1 MRIKNRNEARKMI
14 GKKDLLIVSNLR
26 RNARETLT
34 NMSKA
39 THIPIS
45 TIYDKLRLHE
55 GGLIKKHT
63 CLLDYNK
70 LGYSTRANVMLRV
83 DKPDREALKVY
94 LVKHNNVNS
103 VSKINNNYD
112 FMAEMVFREIKELE
126 DFLETLEDRF
136 KIKAKQVF
144 YIIEDIKRE
153 EFLAEPELLSVMGL

>member
-1 MRIKNRNEARKMI
+1 MI
-14 GKKDLLIVSNLR
+14 NQKDMLIISNLR

-34 NMSKA
+34 NMSRA

-45 TIYDKLRLHE
+45 TIYDKLKFHE

-70 LGYSTRANVMLRV
+70 LGYTTRANVLLRV
-83 DKPDREALKVY
+83 DRSTREELKEF
-94 LVKHNNVNS
+94 LIKHNNVNS

-112 FMAEMVFREIKELE
+112 FMVEMVFREIREME
-126 DFLETLEDRF
+126 DFLEKIEDRF

-144 YIIEDIKRE
+144 YVIEDLKRE
-153 EFLAEPELLSVMGL
+153 EFLAEPELLKMIEL

>member
-1 MRIKNRNEARKMI
+1 MI

-26 RNARETLT
+26 KNARETLT
-34 NMSKA
+34 NMSRA

-70 LGYSTRANVMLRV
+70 LGYSTRANVLLRV
-83 DKPDREALKVY
+83 DKEHREELKDY
-94 LVKHNNVNS
+94 LVKHMNVNS

-126 DFLETLEDRF
+126 DFLENLEDKF
-136 KIKAKQVF
+136 KVKSKQVF
-144 YIIEDIKRE
+144 YVIEDLKRE
-153 EFLAEPELLSVMGL
+153 DFMSEPDMLNLVGF

>member
-1 MRIKNRNEARKMI
+1 MI
-14 GKKDLLIVSNLR
+14 SKKDLMIVSNLR
-26 RNARETLT
+26 KNARETLT

-55 GGLIKKHT
+55 GGLIKRHT
-63 CLLDYNK
+63 CLLDYNQ
-70 LGYSTRANVMLRV
+70 LGYSTRANVLLRV
-83 DKPDREALKVY
+83 DRSSREELKDY

-112 FMAEMVFREIKELE
+112 FMVEMIFKEIKELE
-126 DFLETLEDRF
+126 SFLENLEDRF

-144 YIIEDIKRE
+144 YVIEDLKRE
-153 EFLAEPELLSVMGL
+153 DFLSQPELLNVIGL

>member
-1 MRIKNRNEARKMI
+1 MI

-39 THIPIS
+39 TRIPIS

-70 LGYSTRANVMLRV
+70 LGYPTRANVMLRV
-83 DKPDREALKVY
+83 DKPDREALKGF

-103 VSKINNNYD
+103 VLKINNNYD

-153 EFLAEPELLSVMGL
+153 EFLAAPELLSLMGL

>member
-1 MRIKNRNEARKMI
+1 MI

-26 RNARETLT
+26 KNARETLT
-34 NMSKA
+34 NMSRA

-70 LGYSTRANVMLRV
+70 LGYSTRANVLLRV
-83 DKPDREALKVY
+83 DKEHRDELKEY
-94 LVKHNNVNS
+94 LVRHMNVNS

-126 DFLETLEDRF
+126 DFLENLEDKF
-136 KIKAKQVF
+136 KVKSKQVF
-144 YIIEDIKRE
+144 YVIEDLKRE
-153 EFLAEPELLSVMGL
+153 DFMSEPDMLNLVGF

>member
-1 MRIKNRNEARKMI
+1 MI

-39 THIPIS
+39 TRIPIS

-70 LGYSTRANVMLRV
+70 LGYPTRANVMLRV
-83 DKPDREALKVY
+83 DKPDREALKEY

-103 VSKINNNYD
+103 VLKINNNFD

-126 DFLETLEDRF
+126 DFLEALEDRF
-136 KIKAKQVF
+136 KIRAKQVF

-153 EFLAEPELLSVMGL
+153 DFLAEPELLSIMGL

>member
-1 MRIKNRNEARKMI
+1 MI

-26 RNARETLT
+26 RNSRETLT
-34 NMSKA
+34 NMSRA
-39 THIPIS
+39 TKIPIS

-70 LGYSTRANVMLRV
+70 LGYPTRANVMLRV
-83 DKPDREALKVY
+83 DKPDRDAVKDF
-94 LVKHNNVNS
+94 LVRHKNVNS
-103 VSKINNNYD
+103 VFKINNNFD

-126 DFLETLEDRF
+126 DLLEALEDKF

-153 EFLAEPELLSVMGL
+153 EFLAAPELLGLIEP

>member
-1 MRIKNRNEARKMI
+1 MI

-26 RNARETLT
+26 KNARETLT
-34 NMSKA
+34 NMSRA

-70 LGYSTRANVMLRV
+70 LGYSTRANVLLRV
-83 DKPDREALKVY
+83 DKEHREGLKEY
-94 LVKHNNVNS
+94 LVKHVNVNS

-126 DFLETLEDRF
+126 DFLESIEDKF
-136 KIKAKQVF
+136 KVKSKQVF
-144 YIIEDIKRE
+144 YVIEDLKRE
-153 EFLAEPELLSVMGL
+153 AFLSEPGLLNLVGL